1 MTMHAGDDIDARLVE
16 LETRLA
22 FLEAALA
29 EMSDALAAAR
39 MEAQRNAD
47 LFRRTM
53 EELKS
58 QRSMEMMDPSDEPPP
73 PHY

>member
-1 MTMHAGDDIDARLVE
+1 MAGDALEARVVE

-22 FLEAALA
+22 FLEATLG

>member
-16 LETRLA
+16 LEMRLA
-22 FLEAALA
+22 FLEASLA

-39 MEAQRNAD
+39 IEAGRNAD
-47 LFRRTM
+47 LFRRAM

-58 QRSMEMMDPSDEPPP
+58 QRSMETMDPADEPPP

>member
-1 MTMHAGDDIDARLVE
+1 MHAGEDTDARLVE

-22 FLEAALA
+22 FLEASLA
-29 EMSDALAAAR
+29 EMSDALGAAR
-39 MEAQRNAD
+39 MEAERNAD
-47 LFRRTM
+47 LFRRAM

-58 QRSMEMMDPSDEPPP
+58 QRGMEMADPADEPPP